1 MAVNVSVATDTMSV
15 IPIPVNFDCLGN
27 EMFLYNCSDSGS
39 ISCDDA
45 SSQTT
50 VVAGAI
56 CEDLP
61 GPPSNLTVNSQQSD
75 ITLHW
80 EYTDDANNVSNFSV
94 YCKHDKTVNPQLHL
108 NIKTELSLLTK
119 NNSATLIGL
128 LANTVYTCCV
138 SAVFPYMETESTC
151 INVIK
156 GYQEA
161 GSSNSSTLSSIPAAT
176 ATVASSSSIHWY
188 HHQCSVC
195 YLIIDY
201 QNCHYKKKSSLQSD
215 NVNVTSTVYHQSRG
229 QTQNIGIYSDLS
241 QNQFEPFSN
250 RRDPA
255 VPGANDYESPVDV
268 NIITVNNDPVYSLA
282 ETEEET
288 GNYDKLQR
296 N

>member
-156 GYQEA
+156 GQFCNFNLKYFIFAGYQEA
-161 GSSNSSTLSSIPAAT
+161 GSSNSSTLSSIPAGNLK
-176 ATVASSSSIHWY
+176 SIKLM
-188 HHQCSVC
+188 V
-195 YLIIDY
+195 
-201 QNCHYKKKSSLQSD
+201 SLLC
-215 NVNVTSTVYHQSRG
+215 
-229 QTQNIGIYSDLS
+229 IL
-241 QNQFEPFSN
+241 
-250 RRDPA
+250 
-255 VPGANDYESPVDV
+255 
-268 NIITVNNDPVYSLA
+268 
-282 ETEEET
+282 
-288 GNYDKLQR
+288 LQLLQL
-296 N
+296 